1 MPGGTEQLPAN
12 TFAVGGLQT
21 ISGWQL
27 PAEQYG
33 LLQDKERKTTAFG
46 QFKANVRYSA
56 IPTLKVTLELLY
68 TATVSTTLAT
78 YCKGGTIA
86 SGVFTDAAGTAMG
99 WEIENVSISK
109 SRGVVQMELD
119 LVALYDYCAVT

>member
-33 LLQDKERKTTAFG
+33 IVEDSESKTTALG
-46 QFKANVRYSA
+46 QWKADISYSRR
-56 IPTLKVTLELLY
+56 PTLKVTLEMLY
-68 TATVSTTLAT
+68 TATVGTVLAT

-86 SGVFTDAAGTAMG
+86 SGVLTDAAGTATG
-99 WEIENVSISK
+99 WKIQNVSISK

-119 LVALYDYCAVT
+119 LIGLADYLVVT